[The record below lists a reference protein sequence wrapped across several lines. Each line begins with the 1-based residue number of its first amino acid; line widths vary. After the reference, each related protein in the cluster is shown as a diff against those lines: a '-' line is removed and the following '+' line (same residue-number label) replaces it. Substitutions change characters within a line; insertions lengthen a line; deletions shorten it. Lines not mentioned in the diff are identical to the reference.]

1 MGSDTIIRI
10 PIRPS
15 QMDRNPSARSLSDPI
30 GLCRVPCCSAMLR
43 SFKGATRTGS
53 TASAVRP
60 VNIDQL
66 IGIVQREF
74 PLASIRITGRA
85 RTIRRQA
92 ELMAQRIRAN
102 RREFLSTYRP
112 ATHISEMG
120 QWHLQNR
127 TATERATVDE
137 FERIIQRAAARG
149 VMVSNHLSNTARD
162 ISWPHGTNQ
171 QLDVIEA
178 RIRAMG
184 ASVIREPNAAGGRHW
199 HVDW

>member
-1 MGSDTIIRI
+1 M
-10 PIRPS
+10 
-15 QMDRNPSARSLSDPI
+15 
-30 GLCRVPCCSAMLR
+30 
-43 SFKGATRTGS
+43 TGS

-60 VNIDQL
+60 ANIDQL

-112 ATHISEMG
+112 ATHITEMG

-137 FERIIQRAAARG
+137 FERIIQRAVARG

-171 QLDVIEA
+171 QLDAIEA